1 MVMYRPPFESGSF
14 LLEVT
19 RGCSHNRCSF
29 CSMYRDVPFEVLP
42 EDEVVRQLRARTAL
56 RPRTRRVFLENGDP
70 FTLSAVRLLRIA
82 ELVRKY
88 LPVVNTIAMYASVKN
103 VATKTD
109 AELRA
114 LAEAGID
121 DLNIGIETGYD
132 PALAHMNKG
141 YTAAEARRQ
150 LLRLNAAGIHWG
162 ANIILGIA
170 GEGFGRQNAHA
181 TVELLNATQ
190 PNLIFTGTIHTE
202 PDCPLHAEMQSG
214 AFVEP
219 TLGEYL
225 DEEEDLLS
233 DLNMDDCLLFGLHP
247 SNIVLLEGR
256 LNKDREKLLA
266 KLRATREEYADE
278 LGMRPLRGAEGM
290 VGF

>member
-19 RGCSHNRCSF
+19 RGCSHNRCAF

-42 EDEVVRQLRARTAL
+42 EEEVVRQLEARAAL

-70 FTLSAVRLLRIA
+70 FTLNAARLLRIA
-82 ELVRKY
+82 ELVHQY

-109 AELRA
+109 EELRA
-114 LAEAGID
+114 RAEAGIG
-121 DLNIGIETGYD
+121 DLNIGVETGYD

-141 YTAAEARRQ
+141 YTAADALEKLQ
-150 LLRLNAAGIHWG
+150 RLNAAGIKWG
-162 ANIILGIA
+162 ANVILGIA
-170 GEGFGRQNAHA
+170 GAGCGHQNALA
-181 TVELLNATQ
+181 TADLLNATQ
-190 PNLIFTGTIHTE
+190 PNLVFTGTIHTE

-225 DEEEDLLS
+225 DEEEALLQAL
-233 DLNMDDCLLFGLHP
+233 DMDDCLLFGLHP
-247 SNIVLLEGR
+247 SNVVLLEGR
-256 LNKDREKLLA
+256 LNQDRDKLLA

-278 LGMRPLRGAEGM
+278 LGRRPLRGAEGM
-290 VGF
+290 VGL

>member
-19 RGCSHNRCSF
+19 RGCSHNRCAF

-42 EDEVVRQLRARTAL
+42 EEEVVRQLRARAAL

-70 FTLSAVRLLRIA
+70 FTLSAARLLRIA
-82 ELVRKY
+82 ELVHEY
-88 LPVVNTIAMYASVKN
+88 LPVVGTIAMYASVEN

-114 LAEAGID
+114 LAQAGIG
-121 DLNIGIETGYD
+121 DLNIGVETGYD

-141 YTAAEARRQ
+141 YTATEAREQ
-150 LLRLNAAGIHWG
+150 LQRLNAAGISWG

-170 GEGFGRQNAHA
+170 GEGLGHQNALA
-181 TVELLNATQ
+181 TVDLLNATQ
-190 PNLIFTGTIHTE
+190 PNLVFTGTIHAE

-225 DEEEDLLS
+225 DEEEELLS
-233 DLNMDDCLLFGLHP
+233 GLDMDDCLLFGLHP
-247 SNIVLLEGR
+247 SNVVLLEGR
-256 LNKDREKLLA
+256 LNKDRDKLLA
-266 KLRATREEYADE
+266 KLRAVRGEYVGE
-278 LGMRPLRGAEGM
+278 LDRRPLRGAEGM
-290 VGF
+290 VGL